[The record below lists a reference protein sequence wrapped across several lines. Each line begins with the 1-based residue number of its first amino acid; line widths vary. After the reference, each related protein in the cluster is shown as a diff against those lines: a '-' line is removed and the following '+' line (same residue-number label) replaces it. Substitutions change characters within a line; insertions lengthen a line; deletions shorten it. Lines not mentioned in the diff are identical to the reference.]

1 MDDYEVKTE
10 RELIAEDICDWFDI
24 VFASSISRPQLNK
37 GILVGL
43 IYALKS
49 CRYMD
54 TEALDNLTTLLIYKL
69 PIDSQET
76 HIVPYFE

>member
-1 MDDYEVKTE
+1 MDDYEVKMD
-10 RELIAEDICDWFDI
+10 RELIAEDICEWFSI
-24 VFASSISRPQLNK
+24 VFASSISRPQLSK

-49 CRYMD
+49 CHYMD
-54 TEALDNLTTLLIYKL
+54 TDALDNLTTLLIYKL
-69 PIDSQET
+69 PIDRQET